1 MKQYNLSQIMK
12 AAHAM
17 FKTGKY
23 ASFAEAL
30 RKSWKTAK
38 FRRQVEAEQT
48 ETAAFHEAQRQEAQ
62 AKAIRA
68 ERAEVERIAYIA
80 ELRAQGEQERTERA
94 ARVEAECNA
103 YGYGRGNHYSA
114 WSGWGNY
121 CGD

>member
-1 MKQYNLSQIMK
+1 MTNYNLSQIMK

-17 FKTGKY
+17 FRTGKY

-38 FRRQVEAEQT
+38 FRRQIEAEKT
-48 ETAAFHEAQRQEAQ
+48 ETTAFHEAQRHEAQ

-68 ERAEVERIAYIA
+68 ERTEAERIAHLA
-80 ELRAQGEQERTERA
+80 ELRAQGERERSERTA
-94 ARVEAECNA
+94 QAETECLA